1 MRACLNCLHDW
12 AAERIAVICG
22 LACSPGAGPVG
33 WPILTVRWVIDV
45 IDVIDIGV
53 KGSVMRLRSSPMNR
67 TDGRATP
74 GPHGTQTMVA
84 GA

>member
-22 LACSPGAGPVG
+22 LAGSPSAGPVG
-33 WPILTVRWVIDV
+33 WPILTVRSA
-45 IDVIDIGV
+45 IDVIDIGDR
-53 KGSVMRLRSSPMNR
+53 GPVMGLPSSPMNHI
-67 TDGRATP
+67 DGGAPP